1 VTRILLRFL
10 NAPIFVLL
18 VTIGVALQ
26 TSLFNSYPFLY
37 LQPDVILL
45 AVIWCA
51 LQRKFFEGGVLT
63 LIFGNIAEI
72 HSAAPQGLFLAS
84 YMTVYLVV
92 RLTIRYFVIPNLS
105 GLVILTLCASI
116 LWKFTYISVLSMM
129 GAGSHQ
135 WRHLLVLLFPGA
147 VMEGVA
153 AIWVYR
159 WLEKF
164 DWVTVKSARAQAML
178 DEELQLEGEGL

>member
-1 VTRILLRFL
+1 VTRILLRLL

-51 LQRKFFEGGVLT
+51 LERKFFEGGVLT
-63 LIFGNIAEI
+63 LIFANIAEI
-72 HSAAPQGLFLAS
+72 HSAAPRGLFLCS
-84 YMTVYLVV
+84 YMAVYLVV
-92 RLTIRYFVIPNLS
+92 RLTIRYFVMPNLS
-105 GLVILTLCASI
+105 ALVMLTLCASI

-129 GAGSHQ
+129 GEGSYQ

-153 AIWVYR
+153 AIWCFR
-159 WLEKF
+159 WLERF
-164 DWVTVKSARAQAML
+164 DWVTFKNKRAQAML
-178 DEELQLEGEGL
+178 DEEMQLEGEGL